1 MVYIHVRNIGFL
13 RLSCDVAMQDGST
26 VYSTMQ
32 LIAALYTGLRHT
44 PPPANTTT
52 RRRKRASPLLLFIVI
67 LAFFVRSR
75 LSLSSSALQDIAV
88 IHTVHVHASRRFTSR
103 STPQRRFFF
112 PVVYPVE
119 SRTRTHQM

>member
-75 LSLSSSALQDIAV
+75 LSLSSSALQLV
-88 IHTVHVHASRRFTSR
+88 HTVRGTVHIHASRRFTSR
-103 STPQRRFFF
+103 STLYSRFFFF
-112 PVVYPVE
+112 PVV
-119 SRTRTHQM
+119 